1 MSNIYESALSFKIVR
16 SYIKFTFKRFYG
28 EYIVIGKENIP
39 TDCPVIFAP
48 NHTNALMDA
57 LAIHAVVPNNLPL
70 IFLARADIFNNKL
83 VAKVLNFMKIMPA
96 FRMRDGVE
104 NLGRNQ
110 EIFDKCVE
118 VLHRNAALGIM
129 PEGNQETE
137 RFLRPLVKGI
147 FRIAFAAQQKY
158 GDKPA
163 VKIVPVGLDFGDIT
177 KVGKHIIIQIGKPI
191 EVSDYMAAYSENPVT
206 ATNEIRE
213 KLKNDLISMS
223 LHLATTNYYECFE
236 TVTEVCNTSFLR
248 QADKSVPD
256 NTLNRFHAR
265 QRIAE
270 RLVMLEKEDPERLKL
285 LDIDCQKYREKLNKF
300 KLRNWVIEKSD
311 FNTLLIIA
319 ESLLLICTLPLFII
333 GLVLN
338 ALPFF
343 TPVYLRKK
351 VFKAQFTGF
360 FSSLQYALGI
370 FTFPVFYMIQTILFY
385 SLTDLPLWVSILF
398 LVSQYPLGKAAF
410 KWNRTFKKC
419 LAKIHYKILEK
430 KQSQQIYLTLLL
442 NKKIISLFRN

>member
-1 MSNIYESALSFKIVR
+1 MSNLYDSKLSFKIVR

-57 LAIHAVVPNNLPL
+57 LAIHAVVPNNLAV

-83 VAKVLNFMKIMPA
+83 AAKVLNFMKIMPA

-118 VLHRNAALGIM
+118 VLHHNAALGIM

-147 FRIAFAAQQKY
+147 FRIAFAAQKKY
-158 GDKPA
+158 GNSPA

-177 KVGKHIIIQIGKPI
+177 KFGKHIIIQIGKPI
-191 EVSDYMAAYSENPVT
+191 EVSEYMNAYTENPVT

-236 TVTEVCNTSFLR
+236 TVTEVCNTSFLSHGN
-248 QADKSVPD
+248 KSLPD

-265 QRIAE
+265 QNIAE
-270 RLVMLEKEDPERLKL
+270 KLVTLEKEDPERLKL
-285 LDIDCQKYREKLNKF
+285 LDIDCKKYREKLSKYN
-300 KLRNWVIEKSD
+300 LRNWVVEKSD
-311 FNTLLIIA
+311 FNTLQIIA
-319 ESLLLICTLPLFII
+319 ESLLLIYTLPLFIV
-333 GLVLN
+333 GLLLN

-343 TPVYLRKK
+343 TPVHLRKK
-351 VFKAQFTGF
+351 VFKAQFPGF

-370 FTFPVFYMIQTILFY
+370 FTFPIFYMIQTILLY
-385 SLTDLPLWVSILF
+385 SLTNLPLWVSVIF
-398 LVSQYPLGKAAF
+398 LIIQYPLGKVAF
-410 KWNRTFKKC
+410 KWYRVFKKC

-430 KQSQQIYLTLLL
+430 KQSQQTYLTLLL
-442 NKKIISLFRN
+442 NTKIITLFRD